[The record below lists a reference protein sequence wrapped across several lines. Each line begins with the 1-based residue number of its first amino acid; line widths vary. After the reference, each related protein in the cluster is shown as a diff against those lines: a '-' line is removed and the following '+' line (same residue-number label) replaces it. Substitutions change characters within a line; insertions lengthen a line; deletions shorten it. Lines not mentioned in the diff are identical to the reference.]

1 MECIF
6 CNILGCFV
14 FDNQLRVID
23 KIVFKDCNDFKD
35 NKDKAVEKLKG
46 RNKSVREADAKDIQ
60 KIISYFKNNE
70 FFDKF
75 RSSNISF
82 TKESLKESVK
92 DDVLIIQA
100 VHSLAELD
108 IVTNK
113 LAKVMREWFELNN
126 PELSKKVQS
135 HYSLAKLIAG
145 KNDDELLKEAGVS
158 RSESLGAE
166 VQEDDFSPIK
176 NLADELKRIYEL
188 KEMQE
193 NYLERIM
200 EKFCRNL
207 AVVAGI
213 NIGAR
218 LIAEAGS
225 MKRLSEVPSSTVQV
239 YGAEKAL
246 FRHMKTG
253 AKMPRH
259 GLIAN
264 HPLIMQAEQKMHGK
278 TARALADKISIAAK
292 VDYFMGKFVGDELKK
307 GLIEKFG
314 VEY

>member
-14 FDNQLRVID
+14 FDDKFKVID
-23 KIVFKDCNDFKD
+23 KIVFRDYNEFKD
-35 NKDKAVEKLKG
+35 NKDKAVEILKN
-46 RNKSVREADAKDIQ
+46 RNKGVVQADAKDIQ
-60 KIISYFKNNE
+60 KILSYFKSSD
-70 FFDKF
+70 FFEMF
-75 RSSNISF
+75 RSLNIGF

-108 IVTNK
+108 IVANK
-113 LAKVMREWFELNN
+113 LAKVIREWFELNN

-135 HYSLAKLIAG
+135 HCSLANLIAG
-145 KNDDELLKEAGVS
+145 KNDEELLKEAGVS
-158 RSESLGAE
+158 RSESLGIALS
-166 VQEDDFSPIK
+166 EDDFEPIK
-176 NLADELKRIYEL
+176 SLAENLKRIYEL

-193 NYLERIM
+193 NYLEVIM
-200 EKFCRNL
+200 KRFCRNL
-207 AVVAGI
+207 AAVAGI

-264 HPLIMQAEQKMHGK
+264 HPLIMQSEQKMHGK

-292 VDYFMGKFVGDELKK
+292 VDYFKGNFVGDELKK
-307 GLIEKFG
+307 ELIKKFG
-314 VEY
+314 IEY

>member
-126 PELSKKVQS
+126 TELSKKVQS

-166 VQEDDFSPIK
+166 VQED
-176 NLADELKRIYEL
+176 
-188 KEMQE
+188 
-193 NYLERIM
+193 
-200 EKFCRNL
+200 
-207 AVVAGI
+207 
-213 NIGAR
+213 
-218 LIAEAGS
+218 
-225 MKRLSEVPSSTVQV
+225 
-239 YGAEKAL
+239 
-246 FRHMKTG
+246 
-253 AKMPRH
+253 
-259 GLIAN
+259 
-264 HPLIMQAEQKMHGK
+264 
-278 TARALADKISIAAK
+278 
-292 VDYFMGKFVGDELKK
+292 
-307 GLIEKFG
+307 
-314 VEY
+314 